1 MCCDSLLIIQHET
14 KDFTMNK
21 VLFVLLSLYT
31 LPHAD
36 LLAAEVA
43 EATPKKQS
51 TLDLSVEVLGTIL
64 TFIDNDVQK
73 FSQTNKQ
80 NEGVAL
86 RIAASIYA
94 KALKAG
100 DHVPDDAMKVL
111 HRAHVMRD
119 KKEGVIHC
127 IIQKIMDAGRSKRIH
142 LPNAIPLFLRAFVTD
157 KTSAV
162 YDMINNLMIDNMP
175 LNPHIKEHMKHSV
188 GHYYESKEDKWATG
202 FKQVMRDD
210 LRAMAKQYR
219 VLGAIEEDATL
230 NGVQFIV
237 IPDVGDTDGVIT
249 DRTKDLDT
257 LFKKHPH
264 LTLVV
269 SFNDDVT
276 RVGDDFCYDPL
287 GRTSTLPASIKK
299 LSFTGKNLQTI
310 GDYFFYE
317 ASALAS
323 VDFRGLGALTTVGR
337 GFFYDARSL
346 TSVNLSGLR
355 ALTTVGHNFFYDAR
369 SLTSV
374 DFRGL
379 SALTTAGGCFFS
391 YALSLTSVDLS
402 GLGALTTIENYFF
415 SDAHSLTSLDL
426 RGLSA
431 LTTVGRHFFSHASA
445 LTRILCHN
453 EKQAQLIRDQYVG
466 GAACISVVQHPAAT
480 DTAAV
485 PASGNASTV
494 G

>member
-1 MCCDSLLIIQHET
+1 
-14 KDFTMNK
+14 MNK
-21 VLFVLLSLYT
+21 VLFVLLSLYAPPT
-31 LPHAD
+31 AD
-36 LLAAEVA
+36 LLAAEVTK
-43 EATPKKQS
+43 ATPEQQS
-51 TLDLSVEVLGTIL
+51 TLDLPVEVLDAT
-64 TFIDNDVQK
+64 
-73 FSQTNKQ
+73 SM
-80 NEGVAL
+80 
-86 RIAASIYA
+86 YA
-94 KALKAG
+94 KALMAG
-100 DHVPDDAMKVL
+100 DHVPDDAMEVV
-111 HRAHVMRD
+111 HAPHVMRD
-119 KKEGVIHC
+119 KRVC
-127 IIQKIMDAGRSKRIH
+127 DSIIQKIMDAGRSKRIH

-219 VLGAIEEDATL
+219 VLGAIEEDATPEY
-230 NGVQFIV
+230 VQFIV
-237 IPDVGDTDGVIT
+237 IPDVGDTDGAIT
-249 DRTKDLDT
+249 SRTKDLDT

-276 RVGDDFCYDPL
+276 EVADDFCYDRL

-299 LSFTGKNLQTI
+299 LSFTGKKLQTV
-310 GDYFFYE
+310 GDRFFF
-317 ASALAS
+317 A
-323 VDFRGLGALTTVGR
+323 
-337 GFFYDARSL
+337 
-346 TSVNLSGLR
+346 
-355 ALTTVGHNFFYDAR
+355 AR

-379 SALTTAGGCFFS
+379 SALQTVGDRFFYEAS
-391 YALSLTSVDLS
+391 ALTSVD
-402 GLGALTTIENYFF
+402 F
-415 SDAHSLTSLDL
+415 

-431 LTTVGRHFFSHASA
+431 LTTVGKLFFCDARSLTSLDFRGLSA
-445 LTRILCHN
+445 LTTVGHYFCDYAFALTSILCHN
-453 EKQAQLIRDQYVG
+453 ENQSYLIRWKYNG
-466 GAACISVVQHPAAT
+466 RACISVAQYPAAI

>member
-1 MCCDSLLIIQHET
+1 
-14 KDFTMNK
+14 MNK
-21 VLFVLLSLYT
+21 LLLVLLSLYA
-31 LPHAD
+31 LPTAD
-36 LLAAEVA
+36 LLAAEVT
-43 EATPKKQS
+43 EATPEQQS
-51 TLDLSVEVLGTIL
+51 TLDLPVEVLDAT
-64 TFIDNDVQK
+64 
-73 FSQTNKQ
+73 SM
-80 NEGVAL
+80 
-86 RIAASIYA
+86 YA

-162 YDMINNLMIDNMP
+162 YDMINNIIIYQMS

-188 GHYYESKEDKWATG
+188 GHYYESKEDQWETG
-202 FKQVMRDD
+202 FEQVIQNALD
-210 LRAMAKQYR
+210 AMAQQYR
-219 VLGAIEEDATL
+219 LLDAIEKDATL

-237 IPDVGDTDGVIT
+237 IPDVGDTDATIT
-249 DRTKDLDT
+249 NRWKDLA

-269 SFNDDVT
+269 SFNDDLT
-276 RVGDDFCYDPL
+276 RVGNGFCSDRL
-287 GRTSTLPASIKK
+287 GTRPTLPASIKK